1 MANLPNQSILLL
13 PEKENRKNYFKSVL
27 FLDLQKNEN
36 NENKE
41 EKEEKN
47 KFIKDLEDTL
57 KCCICRQYLDN
68 PVSDPSACQHY
79 ACKAC
84 YEKYFQKKLTMPC
97 PICRRMIRKRKLI
110 KIPIFES
117 IKEILK
123 DVKNSTMDDVNID
136 LNEKCKVH
144 SLNEIFDI
152 CLDCQVK
159 MCPACNEERKKHE
172 KHQLVNYKRYIQLFS
187 FMQNN
192 FVDIKQNIVERE
204 KNIKEYKEIIVL
216 SEQQKK
222 SYLQS
227 LTDIASKI
235 ETYYQS
241 NVEKI
246 NIIIGK
252 NMETIAKYRSFMANI
267 KSYIS
272 SNFKKPYDDI
282 ENINDIEKEIKN
294 RIDKMGL
301 KQIDKNEFET
311 MKKNCFPD
319 LVSTSPKKFQIS
331 FDKNNLLKISHVKS
345 TIDKEG
351 LFSFGLELSEDKKM
365 VNAYLDIKKFIKN
378 KINNSSYTIFIEF
391 GKNQKIFYLE
401 QVEPQRED
409 LYSYEIDLSIDDLP
423 ESKGGELEI
432 SLNISSISLK

>member
-1 MANLPNQSILLL
+1 
-13 PEKENRKNYFKSVL
+13 
-27 FLDLQKNEN
+27 
-36 NENKE
+36 
-41 EKEEKN
+41 
-47 KFIKDLEDTL
+47 
-57 KCCICRQYLDN
+57 
-68 PVSDPSACQHY
+68 
-79 ACKAC
+79 
-84 YEKYFQKKLTMPC
+84 
-97 PICRRMIRKRKLI
+97 
-110 KIPIFES
+110 
-117 IKEILK
+117 
-123 DVKNSTMDDVNID
+123 
-136 LNEKCKVH
+136 
-144 SLNEIFDI
+144 
-152 CLDCQVK
+152 
-159 MCPACNEERKKHE
+159 
-172 KHQLVNYKRYIQLFS
+172 
-187 FMQNN
+187 
-192 FVDIKQNIVERE
+192 
-204 KNIKEYKEIIVL
+204 
-216 SEQQKK
+216 
-222 SYLQS
+222 

-351 LFSFGLELSEDKKM
+351 LFSF
-365 VNAYLDIKKFIKN
+365 
-378 KINNSSYTIFIEF
+378 
-391 GKNQKIFYLE
+391 
-401 QVEPQRED
+401 
-409 LYSYEIDLSIDDLP
+409 
-423 ESKGGELEI
+423 
-432 SLNISSISLK
+432 

>member
-36 NENKE
+36 KE

-47 KFIKDLEDTL
+47 KLIKELEDTL

-84 YEKYFQKKLTMPC
+84 YEKYFQKKQTMSC
-97 PICRRMIRKRKLI
+97 PMCRRIIRKRKLI
-110 KIPIFES
+110 KIPIVES

-123 DVKNSTMDDVNID
+123 DVKNSSMDDANID
-136 LNEKCKVH
+136 INEKCKVH

-159 MCPACNEERKKHE
+159 MCPVCNEERKKHE
-172 KHQLVNYKRYIQLFS
+172 KHQLVNYKRYAQLFS

-192 FVDIKQNIVERE
+192 FADIKQNIVERE
-204 KNIKEYKEIIVL
+204 KNIKEYKDIIVL
-216 SEQQKK
+216 SEQQKN

-235 ETYYQS
+235 QTYYQS
-241 NVEKI
+241 NLEKI
-246 NIIIGK
+246 NKIIGE

-272 SNFKKPYDDI
+272 SKFKKPYDDI

-294 RIDKMGL
+294 RINKLGL

-311 MKKNCFPD
+311 LKKNSFPD
-319 LVSTSPKKFQIS
+319 LVSTLPKKYSIS
-331 FDKNNLLKISHVKS
+331 FDKYILLDNSHVKS

-351 LFSFGLELSEDKKM
+351 LFVFGLELSEDKKI
-365 VNAYLDIKKFIKN
+365 VTAYLDIKKFIKN

-409 LYSYEIDLSIDDLP
+409 LYSYEIEFTIDDLP
-423 ESKGGELEI
+423 EIKGAELEI